1 MQIAREFRD
10 AYECVD
16 SLDNEMMQWALI
28 DEEFREFER
37 AAQFEP
43 DANTLKELAD
53 LVYVCAQYAANMGWD
68 LDEALRLVHE
78 SNMSKLGPDGKP
90 LRRADGKVLKGPN
103 YKKPDL
109 EHLVDPINP
118 LSVLIGI
125 KIKYTMSKIER

>member
-1 MQIAREFRD
+1 MNLMQMAREFRE

-16 SLDNEMMQWALI
+16 SLDNEMMQWSLI
-28 DEEFREFER
+28 DEEFREFEK

-43 DANTLKELAD
+43 DVDTLKELTD
-53 LVYVCAQYAANMGWD
+53 LVYVCMQYAANMGWD

-78 SNMSKLGPDGKP
+78 SNMSKLGTDGKP

-109 EHLVDPINP
+109 SALVDANQPQIRP
-118 LSVLIGI
+118 HW
-125 KIKYTMSKIER
+125 K